1 MAALYHIYTCHFLWF
16 TPDVESSRIPLL
28 DLHHF
33 LSDDYNMAA
42 LYHIY
47 IHVIFY
53 GSPQMLEVPRISLL
67 DLHHFLL
74 DDDMP

>member
-1 MAALYHIYTCHFLWF
+1 MAALYHIYACHFLWF
-16 TPDVESSRIPLL
+16 TLDVESSRIPLL

-33 LSDDYNMAA
+33 LSDDDNMAA

-47 IHVIFY
+47 TCYFLWFTPNVR
-53 GSPQMLEVPRISLL
+53 SSRISLL

>member
-16 TPDVESSRIPLL
+16 TPDVETSRIPLL

-33 LSDDYNMAA
+33 LSDDDNMAA

-47 IHVIFY
+47 TCHFY
-53 GSPQMLEVPRISLL
+53 GSPQMLEVRE
-67 DLHHFLL
+67 LHCLICIIFC
-74 DDDMP
+74 